1 MMSKKSTV
9 PTSRE
14 SDKFVLRMPDGM
26 RDEIAERAKASGR
39 SMNAEIV
46 YRLQRTF
53 EEYAE
58 FADQDGVRHIND
70 LGRHLVHDVVLTDPN
85 IPPKWNPDFIEEMRE
100 VLDFVRNEMRN
111 KGSDK

>member
-1 MMSKKSTV
+1 MSKDIQKTA
-9 PTSRE
+9 
-14 SDKFVLRMPDGM
+14 LRLP
-26 RDEIAERAKASGR
+26 RDLHTAIHEAADASGR
-39 SMNAEIV
+39 TMNAEIV

-53 EEYAE
+53 EEDAE